1 MNLKSF
7 LKLLTKKSSV
17 KTSVK
22 TKYVDNSGFFLR
34 KISKLLKLFGKNLN
48 PSEIRTLLDPRW
60 HILNRNYKKFEK
72 KYKDD
77 INRIRK
83 KYNLPEM

>member
-17 KTSVK
+17 KT
-22 TKYVDNSGFFLR
+22 KYVDNSGFFLR
-34 KISKLLKLFGKNLN
+34 IISKLLKLFGKNLT
-48 PSEIRTLLDPRW
+48 PSEIGTLLDPRY
-60 HILNRNYKKFEK
+60 HLYMRNYKKFEK

-77 INRIRK
+77 IDAFRK
-83 KYNLPEM
+83 EHNLPEI